1 MKNGKL
7 IALILGVLVV
17 LAGTLYTV
25 KHLQDQEKQAEATY
39 GTEKPRITD
48 IVLKTLASG
57 SVQPR
62 RKFWSSLKCQALYAR
77 FSWRLEMWWRRAT
90 CWLRS

>member
-7 IALILGVLVV
+7 IALLLGVLVV

-48 IVLKTLASG
+48 IVLKTLASERAAAPILFKPSVCTRG
-57 SVQPR
+57 SR
-62 RKFWSSLKCQALYAR
+62 G
-77 FSWRLEMWWRRAT
+77 SWRCGGSGRRAG
-90 CWLRS
+90 